1 MHEKRNN
8 MTAFTSVRQTAL
20 GALTII
26 AGVLLGSSA
35 QAQNYPVSS
44 DQRATAQQV
53 SERGIPL
60 SELTPNAP
68 DTYTVKRGDTLWG
81 ISGLY
86 LKRPWRWPELWGM
99 NLKAIPNPHLI
110 YPGQTLYLDKD
121 GSYARLRTTPP
132 GTPESEPQ
140 TVRVSPR
147 TRSDSLASTALPTL
161 KPHLIEPFLVE
172 PLVVDAD
179 VLLRA
184 PRIVATTEDRVL
196 MASGDRAY
204 VRGDAAAPVRA
215 EPGEPRFFRVFRDA
229 VAMKDPV
236 TGEILGYEAQYL
248 GKAELVRGETFEDL
262 PNGKGGRV
270 AEYVPATVDLSGTKE
285 EIRAGDRLLPAPERV
300 FTSYTP
306 RAPQIEVDA
315 RVVSIYGSFSAAY
328 AAQNQVVAI
337 NMGSQ
342 DGIEPGHVLSLL
354 TKGDRIK
361 DTTDAAKTTIKL
373 PSENNGT
380 AMVFRTFD
388 RVSYAL
394 LLEIRSGV
402 RVGDRL
408 VNPQE

>member
-1 MHEKRNN
+1 

-132 GTPESEPQ
+132 GAPESEPQ

-315 RVVSIYGSFSAAY
+315 RIVSIYGSFSAAY

>member
-8 MTAFTSVRQTAL
+8 MSAFTSVRRTAL

-26 AGVLLGSSA
+26 AGALLVTPA
-35 QAQNYPVSS
+35 HAQNYPISS
-44 DQRATAQQV
+44 GQRATAQQV

-60 SELTPNAP
+60 SELAPNAP
-68 DTYTVKRGDTLWG
+68 DTYTVQRGDTLWG
-81 ISGLY
+81 ISGIY

-99 NLKAIPNPHLI
+99 NLQTISNPHLI

-121 GSYARLRTTPP
+121 GSHARLRTTPP
-132 GTPESEPQ
+132 GTQSSEPQ

-147 TRSDSLASTALPTL
+147 TRSDSLANTAIPTL

-172 PLVVDAD
+172 PVVVDAD
-179 VLLRA
+179 VLQRA

-204 VRGDAAAPVRA
+204 VRGDAAAPVRTD
-215 EPGEPRFFRVFRDA
+215 PGEPRHFRVFRDA
-229 VAMKDPV
+229 IALKDPV

-248 GKAELVRGETFEDL
+248 GKAELVRGESFEDI
-262 PNGKGGRV
+262 PNGKGGV
-270 AEYVPATVDLSGTKE
+270 ISEYIPATVDLSATKE
-285 EIRAGDRLLPAPERV
+285 EIRAGDRILPAPARV

-306 RAPQIEVDA
+306 RAPHIDVDA

-337 NMGSQ
+337 NMGAQ

-361 DTTDAAKTTIKL
+361 DTTDSAKAVIKL
-373 PSENNGT
+373 PSESNGT

-408 VNPQE
+408 VNPD

>member
-1 MHEKRNN
+1 MS
-8 MTAFTSVRQTAL
+8 AFTGVRRTAL

-26 AGVLLGSSA
+26 AGTLLVTPA
-35 QAQNYPVSS
+35 HAQNHPISS
-44 DQRATAQQV
+44 GQRATAQQAA
-53 SERGIPL
+53 ERGIPL
-60 SELTPNAP
+60 AELAPNAP
-68 DTYTVKRGDTLWG
+68 DTYTVQRGDTLWG
-81 ISGLY
+81 ISGIY

-99 NLKAIPNPHLI
+99 NLQTISNPHLI

-132 GTPESEPQ
+132 GMQSSEPQ

-147 TRSDSLASTALPTL
+147 TRSDSLASTAIPTL

-172 PLVVDAD
+172 PLVVDAE
-179 VLLRA
+179 VLQRA
-184 PRIVATTEDRVL
+184 PRIVATTEERVL

-204 VRGDAAAPVRA
+204 VRGDASAPVRT
-215 EPGEPRFFRVFRDA
+215 EPGEPRYFRVFRDA
-229 VAMKDPV
+229 VALKDPV

-248 GKAELVRGETFEDL
+248 GKAELVRGESFEDI
-262 PNGKGGRV
+262 PNGKGGV
-270 AEYVPATVDLSGTKE
+270 VSEYIPATVDLSATKE
-285 EIRAGDRLLPAPERV
+285 EIRAGDRILPAPARV

-306 RAPQIEVDA
+306 RAPHMDVDA

-337 NMGSQ
+337 NMGAQ
-342 DGIEPGHVLSLL
+342 DGIEPGHVLSLR

-361 DTTDAAKTTIKL
+361 DTTGDTKDMIKL
-373 PSENNGT
+373 PSESNGT

-408 VNPQE
+408 VNPD

>member
-1 MHEKRNN
+1 
-8 MTAFTSVRQTAL
+8 
-20 GALTII
+20 
-26 AGVLLGSSA
+26 
-35 QAQNYPVSS
+35 
-44 DQRATAQQV
+44 
-53 SERGIPL
+53 
-60 SELTPNAP
+60 
-68 DTYTVKRGDTLWG
+68 
-81 ISGLY
+81 
-86 LKRPWRWPELWGM
+86 
-99 NLKAIPNPHLI
+99 
-110 YPGQTLYLDKD
+110 
-121 GSYARLRTTPP
+121 
-132 GTPESEPQ
+132 
-140 TVRVSPR
+140 
-147 TRSDSLASTALPTL
+147 
-161 KPHLIEPFLVE
+161 
-172 PLVVDAD
+172 
-179 VLLRA
+179 
-184 PRIVATTEDRVL
+184 VATTEDRVL

-315 RVVSIYGSFSAAY
+315 RIVSIYGSFSAAY